1 MSLDK
6 VQARDWFNLL
16 SIYFTSYSHQKC
28 VEITKRVI
36 DNKDDLINN
45 NNSIAPGPS
54 LNDKDKNMKNPQRLS
69 SQLKVLLETADI
81 SSSSSGP
88 KLN

>member
-16 SIYFTSYSHQKC
+16 SIYFASYSHQKC

-45 NNSIAPGPS
+45 NDNLNAPGPS
-54 LNDKDKNMKNPQRLS
+54 LNDKDK
-69 SQLKVLLETADI
+69 
-81 SSSSSGP
+81 
-88 KLN
+88 